1 MFVSSISIRDASIG
15 GVRSCSRLARRP
27 RRISPLDKWTS
38 RKSRLLSGLTPTPLL
53 VLHGLPISPSS
64 RSHTPPRLA
73 PSLSRG
79 VGLSSSDLPPSPS
92 LLVVRPS
99 TTIDTRPFTRKRAF
113 IRLAI
118 HHPCEITKVRPFPKG
133 SPPTLAPSPH
143 THATKTK
150 VTDAQ
155 PRRRNNEA
163 GGTKHNS

>member
-1 MFVSSISIRDASIG
+1 MCQVSVSGMQVS
-15 GVRSCSRLARRP
+15 GVSDLALAWLGDLAESRRSTSGQAGRVDCCLGSLPHPSSSFTVFRSRLRRA
-27 RRISPLDKWTS
+27 
-38 RKSRLLSGLTPTPLL
+38 PTPLL
-53 VLHGLPISPSS
+53 GSLLHS
-64 RSHTPPRLA
+64 REGS
-73 PSLSRG
+73 
-79 VGLSSSDLPPSPS
+79 VSDLPPSPS

-99 TTIDTRPFTRKRAF
+99 IDDRYHTRPLTRKRAF

-118 HHPCEITKVRPFPKG
+118 SFCEKKVRPFPKG
-133 SPPTLAPSPH
+133 SPPTLRAR